1 MVRRRQEG
9 DTELNLSA
17 LIDIFSN
24 MLFFLMTT
32 VTFLTLKTLN
42 AAVPALSTSS
52 DVDTNKGVNVSIEI
66 TADGYT
72 VQASGQ
78 PADVSQDELKVKEE
92 IPRSTSLLEGGGPK
106 LDTKKLTEELWE
118 IKKRAPEVKN
128 IMIFPAPDIP
138 FDEVVITM
146 DASREMPSIID
157 PRKRVPLFT
166 RPVLS
171 ELIKKDED
179 LED

>member
-1 MVRRRQEG
+1 MVRRRTET

-42 AAVPALSTSS
+42 AAVPALSTSA

-66 TADGYT
+66 TADGY
-72 VQASGQ
+72 VLQASGQ

-92 IPRSTSLLEGGGPK
+92 IGRSSSLVGGAPK
-106 LDTKKLTEELWE
+106 LDTKELTEQLWE
-118 IKKRAPEVKN
+118 IKKKAPEVKN
-128 IMIFPAPDIP
+128 IMIFPAADVP
-138 FDEVVITM
+138 FDEVIVTM

-179 LED
+179 LDD